1 MEIEIK
7 TRSAKKREF
16 VQAIMPSMLDQLKIA
31 SSKKMLV
38 VQIDSDCE
46 QAGVTYDYGIVY
58 LIKINGKQTMKE
70 IGLTLAHELVHV
82 KQMIRGQLKTTKNS
96 ILWVGKPYK
105 KNMEYLEMPWEVE
118 AFSRQ
123 ELILRKSVIGT

>member
-38 VQIDSDCE
+38 VQIGPDCE
-46 QAGVTYDYGIVY
+46 QAGVTYDYGVVY
-58 LIKINGKQTMKE
+58 LVKINSKQTMKE

-105 KNMEYLEMPWEVE
+105 KNMEYLDMPWEVE

>member
-1 MEIEIK
+1 MEIDIK

-16 VQAIMPSMLDQLKIA
+16 VEAIMPSMLDQLKIA
-31 SSKKMLV
+31 TSKKMLV
-38 VQIDSDCE
+38 VYIGPDCE
-46 QAGVTYDYGIVY
+46 QAGVTCDYGVIY
-58 LIKINGKQTMKE
+58 LIKINSKQTMKE

-82 KQMIRGQLKTTKNS
+82 KQMIRGQLKTAKNS
-96 ILWVGKPYK
+96 IMWVGKPYK

-123 ELILRKSVIGT
+123 ELILRKAVIGT